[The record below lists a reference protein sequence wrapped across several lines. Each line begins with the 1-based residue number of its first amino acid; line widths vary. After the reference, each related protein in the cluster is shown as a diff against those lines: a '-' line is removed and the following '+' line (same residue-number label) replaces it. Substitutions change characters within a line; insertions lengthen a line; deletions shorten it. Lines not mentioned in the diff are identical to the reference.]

1 MNDKY
6 SLSFL
11 FQGCIVGQKWKKYCN
26 FILFTLKNVP
36 DNQKYFFSINVI
48 FDQTVEENSHQTKI
62 KSMEAV
68 LENFF
73 FIDFFLKVLE
83 CNIFLILAYCEVP

>member
-36 DNQKYFFSINVI
+36 DNQKYFPPINVI
-48 FDQTVEENSHQTKI
+48 FDQVDQGKKIPHQTKNKI
-62 KSMEAV
+62 NGGWIRK
-68 LENFF
+68 
-73 FIDFFLKVLE
+73 FLS
-83 CNIFLILAYCEVP
+83 Y

>member
-11 FQGCIVGQKWKKYCN
+11 FQGCIMGQKWKKYCN

-36 DNQKYFFSINVI
+36 DNQKYFPPINVI
-48 FDQTVEENSHQTKI
+48 FDQVDQGKKIPIKPKI
-62 KSMEAV
+62 KSMEAG

-73 FIDFFLKVLE
+73 LIDFF
-83 CNIFLILAYCEVP
+83 